1 MSRLRLITVF
11 LFAVFMVLGVTAQ
24 VHTQKGVVRK
34 ITRSVSDPFIPVQ
47 GVQVVVSGQANKAS
61 DKNGRFSLEVK
72 VTDKAGSYTLTAV
85 RMPQGSKYMLASPSK
100 GKRLFISAND
110 LEVSLITP
118 EEKEMEYKKRY
129 ELLKEKYEE
138 QSLSLRK
145 LRNELNKRLG
155 ELNESDVHYARL
167 KVECD
172 SIRKLYLDYINNED
186 KIDEVIKELAE
197 ELALTDY
204 QSLDSLELKIYELK
218 KNGEWKALNDLI
230 RESMPGGAEEAWKV
244 IEQQQRNA
252 DAKVEQAKLELARGL
267 SEQQRL
273 IQQRSQ
279 WFGKMETAIESFK
292 MQHLNDSVS
301 HYYEI
306 LTKAAPT
313 NCKYLN
319 TAGMFEDQYMAD
331 YSRAMNYFLSALGIA
346 KNDLDKADSYNN
358 MGGIYQVQGDIS
370 RAKEYYEKA
379 LNISLSVNGEND
391 LGVAVCY
398 SNIGGIYQDQG
409 DYVNALTYYK
419 KALEIQLSYGEIS
432 PDVST
437 TYNNIGNLYS
447 DQRNKSKAL
456 EYYEKSLKI
465 DLSLY
470 REDHPQVATQYYN
483 IGQVYYSQKNYDK
496 ALEYNEKALEGL
508 LVNGVNLP
516 LAASAYYNIG
526 VIYYNRKYYAKSLL
540 FLEKSLAI
548 DRKILDENDCSIR
561 QTLQLISDA
570 TKRQTQ
576 QISDQITFYNGAGEI
591 YYEKGD
597 YSKALECFKEA
608 LNVELSV
615 YGENNPTIAASYNR
629 IGKMYF
635 YQKEYP
641 EALIYFEKALK
652 IWLPVYDKNYLDV
665 AGCYGNIGM
674 MYAFL
679 GNNSKALMFL
689 EKALAIYRSTLGEED
704 NSTKETLEWIKY
716 VTSLQAKQSFVQ

>member
-1 MSRLRLITVF
+1 MSKLRLITVF

-24 VHTQKGVVRK
+24 VHTQKGIVRK
-34 ITRSVSDPFIPVQ
+34 VTRSASDPFIPVQ
-47 GVQVVVSGQANKAS
+47 GVQVIVSREANKAS
-61 DKNGRFSLEVK
+61 DKDGRFSLKVK

-85 RMPQGSKYMLASPSK
+85 RVPQGSKYMLASPSK

-155 ELNESDVHYARL
+155 ELSESDVHYARL
-167 KVECD
+167 KAECD

-313 NCKYLN
+313 NWDYLIA
-319 TAGMFEDQYMAD
+319 AGRFEEDYMAD
-331 YSRAMNYFLSALGIA
+331 YNRAMNYQLSALNTTD
-346 KNDLDKADSYNN
+346 NDTYKATSY
-358 MGGIYQVQGDIS
+358 II
-370 RAKEYYEKA
+370 
-379 LNISLSVNGEND
+379 
-391 LGVAVCY
+391 
-398 SNIGGIYQDQG
+398 IGGIYEKLD
-409 DYVNALTYYK
+409 DY
-419 KALEIQLSYGEIS
+419 
-432 PDVST
+432 
-437 TYNNIGNLYS
+437 
-447 DQRNKSKAL
+447 SKAL
-456 EYYEKSLKI
+456 ECYEKSLNIYLMIYGENASWGIANVSIGMGRVYSNQGDYSKALVCFEGALKI
-465 DLSLY
+465 FLLLNGDNHPAVATSYSYIGQIYFAQNDYSKALDYFKKSLKLDLSFFG
-470 REDHPQVATQYYN
+470 ENHPSVASGYYN
-483 IGQVYYSQKNYDK
+483 IGYVYFAQ
-496 ALEYNEKALEGL
+496 
-508 LVNGVNLP
+508 
-516 LAASAYYNIG
+516 
-526 VIYYNRKYYAKSLL
+526 
-540 FLEKSLAI
+540 
-548 DRKILDENDCSIR
+548 
-561 QTLQLISDA
+561 
-570 TKRQTQ
+570 
-576 QISDQITFYNGAGEI
+576 
-591 YYEKGD
+591 GD
-597 YSKALECFKEA
+597 YSKALEYFEEVLKIR
-608 LNVELSV
+608 LSV
-615 YGENNPTIAASYNR
+615 YGENHSRVASVYND
-629 IGKMYF
+629 IG
-635 YQKEYP
+635 E
-641 EALIYFEKALK
+641 IY
-652 IWLPVYDKNYLDV
+652 
-665 AGCYGNIGM
+665 
-674 MYAFL
+674 
-679 GNNSKALMFL
+679 
-689 EKALAIYRSTLGEED
+689 
-704 NSTKETLEWIKY
+704 
-716 VTSLQAKQSFVQ
+716 